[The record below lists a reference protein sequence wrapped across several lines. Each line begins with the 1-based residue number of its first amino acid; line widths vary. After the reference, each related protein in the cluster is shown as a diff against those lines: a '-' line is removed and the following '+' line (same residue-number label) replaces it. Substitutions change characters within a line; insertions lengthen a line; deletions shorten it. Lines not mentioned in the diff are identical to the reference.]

1 MHRQATDLHAHD
13 ADRIAA
19 HLLRLTS
26 EDRSLPLAAGVVT
39 DGTIRAFAHRICFAH
54 DVVLRLVSQLG
65 QVYGLAPGRAAPGL
79 ARR

>member
-1 MHRQATDLHAHD
+1 MHRQATDLHADD

-26 EDRSLPLAAGVVT
+26 EDRSLRPAAGVVT
-39 DGTIRAFAHRICFAH
+39 DATIRACVHRIRFGH

-65 QVYGLAPGRAAPGL
+65 QVYGLALGRAAPGL